1 MTALNLLLRQSI
13 ALTTTQVCLH
23 SMIFFECLKQL
34 IWHISVQGI
43 NKMNSDAFHFMECGS
58 KFHPQRPEFVNTLV
72 DQSRAK
78 TVKCPTSWSSSH
90 HGGSLHSYLFIAYK
104 QQLVGI
110 RIRVGRGGGVLLI
123 NTSDSPR
130 CPGKC
135 VPQSTPAV
143 G

>member
-1 MTALNLLLRQSI
+1 MHWH
-13 ALTTTQVCLH
+13 LTVHADTEV
-23 SMIFFECLKQL
+23 

-78 TVKCPTSWSSSH
+78 TVKCPTSWSSFH

-104 QQLVGI
+104 QQPVGI

-130 CPGKC
+130 CPGEVC
-135 VPQSTPAV
+135 TTEHTCCGMNLCPSAHASLTRDQL